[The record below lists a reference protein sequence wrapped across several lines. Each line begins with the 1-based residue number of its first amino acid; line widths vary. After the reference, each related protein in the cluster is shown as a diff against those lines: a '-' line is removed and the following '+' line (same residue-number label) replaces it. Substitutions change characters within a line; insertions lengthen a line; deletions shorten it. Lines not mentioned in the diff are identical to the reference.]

1 MATRYVIG
9 VMSYYELEYDQPQ
22 EKDSICEDFWNRY
35 HSNELGQGEMY
46 EIDVIEGD
54 IKYTNED

>member
-1 MATRYVIG
+1 MAKHYLIG

-22 EKDSICEDFWNRY
+22 EEDTICEDFWNRY

-46 EIDVIEGD
+46 EIELIEER
-54 IKYTNED
+54 N